1 MQNKVNNRSFGLLF
15 FGVFF
20 IIGVWPVTYAGET
33 RLWSLILS
41 IIFLISGLLNLKFL
55 SPFKKTWIKFGE
67 IIGKIISPIVL
78 ASIFFLIL
86 TPISLIL
93 RIFGTLSIVIFAI
106 INFALPPPFYFLR
119 FWDCDLLL

>member
-20 IIGVWPVTYAGET
+20 IIGVWPVTYAGEI

-78 ASIFFLIL
+78 ASIFFLII

-93 RIFGTLSIVIFAI
+93 RIFGK
-106 INFALPPPFYFLR
+106 
-119 FWDCDLLL
+119 DLLKLKKNKITKTYWILRKNIKSMKRQF

>member
-20 IIGVWPVTYAGET
+20 IIGVWPVTYAGEI

-78 ASIFFLIL
+78 ASIFFLII

-93 RIFGTLSIVIFAI
+93 RIFGK
-106 INFALPPPFYFLR
+106 
-119 FWDCDLLL
+119 DLLKLKKNKITKTYWILRKNIKSMNRQF

>member
-20 IIGVWPVTYAGET
+20 IIGVWPVTYAGEI

-78 ASIFFLIL
+78 ASIFFLIITL
-86 TPISLIL
+86 ISLIL
-93 RIFGTLSIVIFAI
+93 RIFGK
-106 INFALPPPFYFLR
+106 
-119 FWDCDLLL
+119 DLLKLKKNKITKTYWILRKNIKSMKRQF

>member
-20 IIGVWPVTYAGET
+20 IIGVWPVTYAGEI

-41 IIFLISGLLNLKFL
+41 IIFLISGLLDLKFL

-78 ASIFFLIL
+78 ASIFFLII

-93 RIFGTLSIVIFAI
+93 RIFGK
-106 INFALPPPFYFLR
+106 
-119 FWDCDLLL
+119 DLLKLKKNKITKTYWILRKNIKSMKRQF